1 VSGSRLISPL
11 GGELVDLLVTA
22 ERAEELRTASLTFPS
37 WDLNIRQL
45 SDLEMLLSGG
55 FSPLTG
61 FMRRQDYESVC
72 EEMRLDDGTLWPIP
86 VTLDLPASAVGELE
100 PGELLA
106 LRDPEGFMLAVLHVE
121 EIWLPDRAAEAKSI
135 YGTADV
141 VHPGAAQ
148 LVRQSHPWY
157 VGGRLEGLSLPQHH
171 DFLDLRHTPAQLRE
185 HFAGRGWERI
195 LSFQTTAPLH
205 RVHHSVLTQATEAHD
220 AALLINP
227 VVGMTRPGHLA
238 HYTKGRCYRAVL
250 PRFPEASTML
260 SMVPLA
266 MRMGGP
272 RDTLLRA
279 IVCRNQGCTHLLVG
293 WGDGPGFDSGD
304 LVRQHE
310 AELGIIMV
318 PFPPEDAAEESA
330 AFPEVA
336 AELARSRP
344 ARHKRGFA
352 VFFSGLSGAGKSTVA
367 NVLMSLFLEQ
377 GERPVTLLDGDL
389 VRKFLSSELGFSKEH
404 RDVNIR
410 RIGFVASE
418 ITKNGGIALCAPIAP
433 YDAVRKEVR
442 ELIVQRAGFIL
453 VHVSTPLEE
462 CEKRDRKGLYAK
474 ARAGI
479 IRGFTGIS
487 DPYEVPA
494 DAEIVLDTTGLSPLA
509 AAQRVMEFLVSEGYI
524 IR

>member
-1 VSGSRLISPL
+1 VSGSRLISPH
-11 GGELVDLLVTA
+11 GGGLVDLLVA
-22 ERAEELRTASLTFPS
+22 PERARELRTASLEFPS
-37 WDLNIRQL
+37 WDLNLRQM

-61 FMRRQDYESVC
+61 FMRRTDYDSVC
-72 EEMRLDDGTLWPIP
+72 KEMRLADGTLWPIP
-86 VTLDLPASAVGELE
+86 VTLDLPASAVTGLE
-100 PGELLA
+100 PGKLLA
-106 LRDPEGFMLAVLHVE
+106 LRDPEGFMLAVLHIE
-121 EIWLPDRAAEAKSI
+121 EIWLPDRAAEAKSV
-135 YGTADV
+135 YGTSDV

-148 LVRQSHPWY
+148 LLEQSHPWY

-171 DFLDLRHTPAQLRE
+171 DFMDLRLTPAQLRE
-185 HFAGRGWERI
+185 QFESRGWERV
-195 LSFQTTAPLH
+195 LSFQTNTPLH
-205 RVHHSVLTQATEAHD
+205 RVHHSVLTQATDAYG

-266 MRMGGP
+266 MRMGGL
-272 RDTLLRA
+272 RETLWRA

-293 WGDGPGFDSGD
+293 WGDGAGFDTGE

-310 AELGIIMV
+310 AELGVTMV
-318 PFPPEDAAEESA
+318 PFPSDDAVEESA
-330 AFPEVA
+330 AFPEVV

-344 ARHKRGFA
+344 PRHKRGFA
-352 VFFSGLSGAGKSTVA
+352 VFFTGLSGAGKSTVA
-367 NVLMSLFLEQ
+367 NVLMSRFLEQ

-389 VRKFLSSELGFSKEH
+389 VRKFLSSELGFSKDH

-462 CEKRDRKGLYAK
+462 CERRDRKGLYAK

-479 IRGFTGIS
+479 VKGFTGIS
-487 DPYEVPA
+487 DPYEVPE
-494 DAEIVLDTTGLSPLA
+494 DAEIDLDTTDLSPLDA
-509 AAQRVMEFLVSEGYI
+509 ALRVMEYLVSEGYI
-524 IR
+524 VG